1 MSQNDEKH
9 NKCSENLKM
18 MFTSHKN
25 TTNLCVI
32 QMMWLG
38 KYQSIILG
46 KDENGRHHI
55 ESTLKFLEL
64 EQRLLKQ

>member
-1 MSQNDEKH
+1 
-9 NKCSENLKM
+9 M